1 MQERIWD
8 NLRVECNQSA
18 VTAETSTQVTT
29 PPNNGV
35 QAASPA
41 PAQEPDPRPV
51 LRIPEQPPSWRDT
64 ANRSN
69 DPAFSGR
76 HWNQRRGGRGRRQGH
91 ANNHAAGV
99 AERGPRRPPTNSA
112 SRRQSVG
119 CSHHCTPPPPPPCYS
134 PPFLRFPW
142 PPHCWLPP
150 PPPWMRGIPP
160 PRPPCAMQ
168 PWRVKSRP

>member
-1 MQERIWD
+1 MRAER
-8 NLRVECNQSA
+8 RRSA
-18 VTAETSTQVTT
+18 VTAEASTQVST
-29 PPNNGV
+29 PPSNGV

-142 PPHCWLPP
+142 PPHCWMPP
-150 PPPWMRGIPP
+150 PLPPPWMRGKPP
-160 PRPPCAMQ
+160 PPPPWAMQ
-168 PWRVKSRP
+168 PWRVKPRP